1 MTATIEH
8 TEAVSIEDLKEK
20 VAIPRKDFEKWLEKH
35 NWTYHQ
41 IARGDLPPGYDSLL
55 QFQTL
60 CINMDPVLWCRVN
73 MREPK
78 DPKKHWGFWGY
89 QKPSIRDEGNTI
101 HEDASEVGKTRE
113 VEAFILYNA
122 FTVPNG
128 SGLLAAPMY
137 THLLPIINEIL
148 KQLRV
153 NPMLSNSL
161 VHHTKHP
168 HHQMEFSNG
177 FILDFTPVGHDGESL
192 RNKHYTTF
200 IIMEEAA
207 KIKNSVIWDEFFRSA
222 EPDCT
227 TKLYSV
233 PDGDR
238 STEYYR
244 LCKAAGNKNN
254 INDEEENENELSA
267 GADIEFT
274 KYHWPKTLMPAPFWN
289 EQRRRS
295 YIKRYG
301 GEDSPGYQRNCLGQW
316 GDQENSVFPWH
327 QFERL
332 LRDIPE
338 YRCLKI
344 LVDDSQGTV
353 SITGTRY
360 VMPELNQ
367 ENGTSPPGGRAGKPQ
382 EQIICD
388 KEISKGSFDIKTEIK
403 TFFTHIAGSKYA
415 GVDLGYSKDPTEIL
429 VKLIFGKMHRKIAR
443 IQLKGVTYDQ
453 QADAIDA
460 VDDIYDAGAL
470 NMGWGLDYGNAGSA
484 ITQIL
489 QGQDRYILKQYDNR
503 LTGYEFQRTY
513 DAVDEDGEVL
523 MNKHT
528 GKPVKLTGKEMAT
541 DLLVGKMQ
549 RLELEYPYDPDI
561 MLDYPNHTYTEG
573 KYHRV
578 YRKGGD
584 HIIDADRFLMLRIVL
599 PGEGVEDIFA
609 RAN

>member
-1 MTATIEH
+1 ML
-8 TEAVSIEDLKEK
+8 TETEPIKLADLKEK
-20 VAIPRKDFEKWLEKH
+20 IAVPWKDFEKWLKKH

-41 IARGDLPPGYDSLL
+41 IARGEVPPAYDSLL
-55 QFQTL
+55 EFQSV
-60 CINMDPVLWCRVN
+60 CINADRVLWCRAN

-78 DPKKHWGFWGY
+78 DPKKPWSFWDY
-89 QKPSIRDEGNTI
+89 QKPSIRDNGNTI

-113 VEAFILYNA
+113 VIAFILYNA

-148 KQLRV
+148 KQLRF
-153 NPMLSNSL
+153 NPMLNNSL
-161 VHHTKHP
+161 VRHTKHP

-177 FILDFTPVGHDGESL
+177 FIVDFTPVGFDGEAL

-200 IIMEEAA
+200 NIMEESS

-222 EPDCT
+222 EPGCV

-244 LCKAAGNKNN
+244 LCKEADNKQNN
-254 INDEEENENELSA
+254 NNEEEKENDFSS
-267 GADIEFT
+267 GTDIEFT
-274 KYHWPKTLMPAPFWN
+274 KYHWPKTLMPAPFWSD
-289 EQRRRS
+289 QRRRS

-301 GEDSPGYQRNCLGQW
+301 GEDSPGFQRNCLGQW

-360 VMPELNQ
+360 ILPELNQ
-367 ENGTSPPGGRAGKPQ
+367 ENGTSKPQ
-382 EQIICD
+382 EQILCD
-388 KEISKGSFDIKTEIK
+388 KEVNSGSFDIKTEIK
-403 TFFTHIAGSKYA
+403 TFFTHIVGSKY
-415 GVDLGYSKDPTEIL
+415 GGIDLGYAKDPTEIL
-429 VKLIFGKMHRKIAR
+429 VKLICGKVHKLIAR

-453 QADAIDA
+453 QIEAIDA

-470 NMGWGLDYGNAGSA
+470 HMGWGLDYGNAGSSV
-484 ITQIL
+484 IQML
-489 QGQDRYILKQYDNR
+489 QGQDRYLHKQYDNR
-503 LTGYEFQRTY
+503 LTGYEFGRAY
-513 DAVDEDGEVL
+513 DAVDEDGEVV

-528 GKPVKLTGKEMAT
+528 GKPVKLTAKELST

-549 RLELEYPYDPDI
+549 RLEIEYAYDSDI

-599 PGEGVEDIFA
+599 PGEGLEDIFA
-609 RAN
+609 RAG